1 MGGALRSRLEEP
13 LSVGFAA
20 GCLVVAALSP
30 LAFLAGE
37 LVSAGAIDQLG
48 ATLGTARTWLLLAR
62 SIGLALAVTALAM
75 VVGIPLG
82 VLVGK
87 TDVLG
92 RRAALIA
99 HAFPLFLPPFLL
111 ALGWFHL
118 FSLSG
123 TLGSEPSSNL
133 LFGPLGVIGSLALAF
148 APIVTI
154 LTGLGL
160 QGIDPSLEE
169 AGRTVT
175 GPVGVVMR
183 ILLPLAWPSIALAAL
198 VVFALALSEI
208 GVPMFLRV
216 RTYSAAVFTRLGGIH
231 YAPGE
236 AVALVAPLLL
246 IGGLLVWLDQR
257 IVGRR
262 SFARL
267 GARSRLAQPMAL
279 GRLRVPASGVVWM
292 VALAS
297 LLPLAG
303 LALRSGAS
311 GVREAQAW
319 IGSSLSTSLIAAAAA
334 ATVITAVGLFAGYAL
349 ARRRA
354 GGSALDAMAV
364 LAFMTPSAVLGV
376 GLIAAWNRPG
386 GQLVYGTVA
395 IIVIGLTARYALIG
409 TRMLAAIIQSS
420 SPHYEEAA
428 AAFGAGF
435 ARRLSGIVVPMH
447 ARAMIGAWLV
457 AFVFC
462 MRDLDAVIVF
472 YPPGLEPLTV
482 RIFTLEA
489 NGPERVIAA
498 LSLLHAIVIAAALSI
513 GGAILRRRA

>member
-1 MGGALRSRLEEP
+1 
-13 LSVGFAA
+13 
-20 GCLVVAALSP
+20 
-30 LAFLAGE
+30 
-37 LVSAGAIDQLG
+37 
-48 ATLGTARTWLLLAR
+48 LL
-62 SIGLALAVTALAM
+62 
-75 VVGIPLG
+75 
-82 VLVGK
+82 
-87 TDVLG
+87 
-92 RRAALIA
+92 
-99 HAFPLFLPPFLL
+99 
-111 ALGWFHL
+111 
-118 FSLSG
+118 
-123 TLGSEPSSNL
+123 
-133 LFGPLGVIGSLALAF
+133 
-148 APIVTI
+148 
-154 LTGLGL
+154 
-160 QGIDPSLEE
+160 
-169 AGRTVT
+169 
-175 GPVGVVMR
+175 
-183 ILLPLAWPSIALAAL
+183 
-198 VVFALALSEI
+198 
-208 GVPMFLRV
+208 
-216 RTYSAAVFTRLGGIH
+216 
-231 YAPGE
+231 
-236 AVALVAPLLL
+236 
-246 IGGLLVWLDQR
+246 
-257 IVGRR
+257 
-262 SFARL
+262 
-267 GARSRLAQPMAL
+267 
-279 GRLRVPASGVVWM
+279 
-292 VALAS
+292 
-297 LLPLAG
+297 
-303 LALRSGAS
+303 SGAS